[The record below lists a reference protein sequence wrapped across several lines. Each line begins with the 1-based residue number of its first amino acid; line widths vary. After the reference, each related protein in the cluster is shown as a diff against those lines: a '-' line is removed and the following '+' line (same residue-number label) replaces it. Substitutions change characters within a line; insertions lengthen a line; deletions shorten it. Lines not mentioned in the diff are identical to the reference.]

1 MADNHT
7 SRMVALLG
15 ALRKQM
21 NGAMLDTFRCYGA
34 DYGANYG
41 VAIHTLRDMA
51 SEVGCD
57 DEFARYLYRQ
67 QVREL
72 QIIALWCAD
81 PMQVV
86 GNQDLE
92 FWGAG
97 LINSELAEQAA
108 HALLSR
114 VPSIA
119 TCLAEWIEGGDVLR
133 AYAALLAA
141 SRSTL
146 IASDRVLEAVQMAV
160 EKFPDNRLV
169 AQGAVAL
176 AASLIARERPIARQ
190 LLCISGDSASAR
202 YLLEEVAWRLEY

>member
-1 MADNHT
+1 
-7 SRMVALLG
+7 MVALLG
-15 ALRKQM
+15 VLRKQM

-41 VAIHTLRDMA
+41 VAIHTLRDIA

-81 PMQVV
+81 PMRVV
-86 GNQDLE
+86 SADDFE
-92 FWGAG
+92 FWGSG

-119 TCLAEWIEGGDVLR
+119 DCLDRWVNGEDSLR

-141 SRSTL
+141 SRSAE
-146 IASDRVLEAVQMAV
+146 IAPDISLEVIVKAVTRYA
-160 EKFPDNRLV
+160 DNRLV

-176 AASLIARERPIARQ
+176 AASLIAKDRPTARQ
-190 LLCISGDSASAR
+190 LLRISGDSASAR
-202 YLLEEVAWRLEY
+202 FLLDEVAWRLEY

>member
-1 MADNHT
+1 
-7 SRMVALLG
+7 MVALLG
-15 ALRKQM
+15 VLRKQM

-41 VAIHTLRDMA
+41 VAIHTLRDIA

-81 PMQVV
+81 PMRVV
-86 GNQDLE
+86 SADDFE
-92 FWGAG
+92 FWGSG

-119 TCLAEWIEGGDVLR
+119 VCLDRWVDGTDSLR

-141 SRSTL
+141 SRSAE
-146 IASDRVLEAVQMAV
+146 IAPDISLEVIVKAVTRYA
-160 EKFPDNRLV
+160 DNRLV

-176 AASLIARERPIARQ
+176 AASLIAKDRPTAR
-190 LLCISGDSASAR
+190 LLLRISGDSASAR
-202 YLLEEVAWRLEY
+202 FLLDEVAWRLEY